1 MKTWRM
7 FERLFIRNSWRSVPG
22 AISMWV
28 RREEEVFWAYMSL
41 IGVSCRDLAKMEVT
55 LFSFISIRIGV
66 DRFLIELAIV
76 QFEV

>member
-1 MKTWRM
+1 
-7 FERLFIRNSWRSVPG
+7 
-22 AISMWV
+22 MWV

-41 IGVSCRDLAKMEVT
+41 IGVSCRDLAKMDVT